1 MKPEEEALK
10 ATMIVRLVGAGLFIV
25 MMIVI
30 FALEAGGI
38 I

>member
-10 ATMIVRLVGAGLFIV
+10 VTMIVRLVGAGLFIAA
-25 MMIVI
+25 MIAI